1 MDCSRSPIMSNIL
14 LVPSKRSGWS
24 GFGRTSFQSRRGAVL
39 RVAYVRVRSALVGG
53 ARAEH
58 VTCYLHR
65 SRNVKR
71 AYIRGRPGEYWGR
84 GVDGRGKATPPAGP
98 VKNCLLRPCT
108 YTYSK

>member
-1 MDCSRSPIMSNIL
+1 MTIFYCHHLISIDYQGIQGR
-14 LVPSKRSGWS
+14 SKRSGWS

-58 VTCYLHR
+58 VVCYLHR

-71 AYIRGRPGEYWGR
+71 AYIRGRPGMASIG
-84 GVDGRGKATPPAGP
+84 GV
-98 VKNCLLRPCT
+98 V
-108 YTYSK
+108 